1 MATPEEIRQFAY
13 VNKYGQAPKQPA
25 QKPKEYALY
34 SGSSIIQSGPY
45 ALLVY
50 KKKELEAT
58 GARFLKIKPV
68 IKLAKI

>member
-13 VNKYGQAPKQPA
+13 INKYGQAPKPSS
-25 QKPKEYALY
+25 KPKEYALY
-34 SGSSIIQSGPY
+34 SGSSIIQSGHY

-50 KKKELEAT
+50 KKKELEAA